1 MTFVDL
7 LRVHARIAWR
17 QKTLWYTSIP
27 LTLFAVLL
35 SFGGKAPNTGD
46 VRDLVYK
53 AQVMVIF
60 VGIAYAAAFTSLLS
74 APARLGI
81 GELESS
87 APVGFMKLRK
97 ARVLGPF
104 AVVIV
109 PPLAFLLVMGTIQT
123 VQGKWD
129 GLPLA
134 LAVTASTIAPA
145 MLCSIAISAF
155 MGSFLPQAFAR
166 IVAVLAWFYLVFST
180 PAIPVPAP
188 EGTIFGVTGDAVA
201 QGYFDSRPL
210 YALTGP
216 LSSSP
221 GPVTA
226 TVSLLWQFTL
236 IVVLLAIGSRLSERF
251 RDR

>member
-1 MTFVDL
+1 
-7 LRVHARIAWR
+7 
-17 QKTLWYTSIP
+17 
-27 LTLFAVLL
+27 
-35 SFGGKAPNTGD
+35 
-46 VRDLVYK
+46 
-53 AQVMVIF
+53 
-60 VGIAYAAAFTSLLS
+60 
-74 APARLGI
+74 
-81 GELESS
+81 
-87 APVGFMKLRK
+87 
-97 ARVLGPF
+97 
-104 AVVIV
+104 
-109 PPLAFLLVMGTIQT
+109 
-123 VQGKWD
+123 
-129 GLPLA
+129 
-134 LAVTASTIAPA
+134 